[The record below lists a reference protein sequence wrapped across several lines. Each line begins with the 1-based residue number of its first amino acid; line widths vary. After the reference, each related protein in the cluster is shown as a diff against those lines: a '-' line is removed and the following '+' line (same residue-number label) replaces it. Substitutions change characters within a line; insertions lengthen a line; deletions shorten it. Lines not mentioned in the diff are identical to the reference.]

1 MIELCS
7 LSSGSNGNVF
17 FIRTGADAFLVDA
30 GISRKQICL
39 RLREIK
45 SDIRE
50 IKGIFITHE
59 HSDHIRGLDVLV
71 RNFPV
76 PVYITGK
83 TYDSLPFCIDEK
95 NLRFIASND
104 TVTIGHTEIQSLPKS
119 HDAADPSLFCFYY
132 KNKKICIITDIGYA
146 CANVQE
152 AVKDADVLFLES
164 NYDEEMLKNGFY
176 PPYLKRRIAGDRG
189 HLSNVMAGELVCNH
203 ASPRLEYVFLSH
215 LSENNNKP
223 DIAVDTF
230 QTAVKERDDLQHL
243 QEKTLLTSRY
253 GVSPVVRMDFE
264 ARRLFNI
271 SESVKVESYLMK
283 IRS

>member
-7 LSSGSNGNVF
+7 LSSGSNGNAF

-39 RLREIK
+39 RLQQIK
-45 SDIRE
+45 SDIQE

-59 HSDHIRGLDVLV
+59 HSDHIRGLEVLM
-71 RNFPV
+71 RKFPM
-76 PVYITGK
+76 PLYITEE
-83 TYDSLPFCIDEK
+83 TYNNSPCFIDEK
-95 NLRFIASND
+95 YLRFITSND
-104 TVTIGHTEIQSLPKS
+104 TITIGNTEIQSLPKS

-132 KNKKICIITDIGYA
+132 KNKKISIVTDIGYA

-152 AVKDADVLFLES
+152 AVKDADVVFLES

-176 PPYLKRRIAGDRG
+176 PPFLKRRIAGERG
-189 HLSNVMAGELVCNH
+189 HLSNVMAGELVYNH
-203 ASPRLEYVFLSH
+203 ASQQLEYVFLSH

-223 DIAVDTF
+223 DIAMDTF
-230 QTAVKERDDLQHL
+230 KTAVKERDDLQHL

-253 GVSPVVRMDFE
+253 GISPMVRMDTE

-271 SESVKVESYLMK
+271 
-283 IRS
+283 